1 MAVIA
6 SPPRRQPDGSS
17 GVSALLHQRVLA
29 NSAWLIGDKLLRLGL
44 GLVVTVWMA
53 RHFGPATFGV
63 WNYAIAYVAIF
74 AAVAT
79 LGMDGVIVRELV
91 RIDADAGAILGTGLL
106 LRLFVAAVL
115 AIAATVSMHWVRPDQ
130 WLPALLVGANAAV
143 MLLQSSQVFDYHFQA
158 RMHSRPAV
166 IAANAAYVAAMLL
179 RLGLLAAD
187 APIAWFGATL
197 VVEAA
202 IAALLLWLAWRSDSA
217 GTVRWR
223 WHLPVARELVRESW
237 PLMFSSLAVILYMRL
252 DQIMLASMV
261 GDQEVGQFSAA
272 LRIAEIWY
280 FIPMS
285 IVTAAFPAI
294 LAKRREDSAA
304 YERYMQQL
312 YDGLAWLGIAVA
324 ALVTVFAEP
333 AVRLLYGPAYEQAA
347 RILTIQIWAG
357 VAVSMSFV
365 HSRWLLAEGL
375 QRYGLL
381 YTVIAATLNVM
392 LNLLLIPSH
401 GAVGAA
407 WATVITQIGVLPV
420 QLLLPKARRNFVLM
434 ARTIAAPW
442 RALLSLRAGQP

>member
-6 SPPRRQPDGSS
+6 SPPRRQPDGSG

-166 IAANAAYVAAMLL
+166 IATNAAYVAAMLL

-202 IAALLLWLAWRSDSA
+202 MAALLLWLAWRSDSA

-223 WHLPVARELVRESW
+223 WHLRESW
-237 PLMFSSLAVILYMRL
+237 PLMCSSLAAILYMRL

-304 YERYMQQL
+304 YERYIQQL

-333 AVRLLYGPAYEQAA
+333 AVSLLYGPAYEQAA

-442 RALLSLRAGQP
+442 RAFLSLRAGQP

>member
-1 MAVIA
+1 
-6 SPPRRQPDGSS
+6 
-17 GVSALLHQRVLA
+17 VSALLHQRVLA

-44 GLVVTVWMA
+44 GLLVTVWMA

-63 WNYAIAYVAIF
+63 WNYAIAYVAVF

-91 RIDADAGAILGTGLL
+91 RDDADAGAILGTGLL
-106 LRLFVAAVL
+106 LRLLVAAVL
-115 AIAATVSMHWVRPDQ
+115 AIAATVSMRWVRPDQ

-166 IAANAAYVAAMLL
+166 IATNAAYVAAMLL
-179 RLGLLAAD
+179 RLGLLAVD

-197 VVEAA
+197 VLEAV
-202 IAALLLWLAWRSDSA
+202 IAAVLLWLAWRSDSA

-223 WHLPVARELVRESW
+223 WRLPVARELVRESW

-304 YERYMQQL
+304 YERYIQQL

-324 ALVTVFAEP
+324 ALATVLAEP
-333 AVRLLYGPAYEQAA
+333 AVKLLYGPAYEQAA
-347 RILTIQIWAG
+347 KILTVQIWAG

-365 HSRWLLAEGL
+365 HGRWLLAEGL
-375 QRYGLL
+375 QRYALF
-381 YTVIAATLNVM
+381 YTVVAATLNVS
-392 LNLLLIPSH
+392 LNLLLIPAH

-407 WATVITQIGVLPV
+407 WATVITQIGVLPI
-420 QLLLPKARRNFVLM
+420 QLLLPKARRNCVLM
-434 ARTIAAPW
+434 ARTISAPW
-442 RALLSLRAGQP
+442 RAFLSLRAGQS